1 MHEDL
6 LYFDDHD
13 PYQGYRRQ
21 KKAIMPCLHLI
32 SPALMDGFD
41 LNFHIILCNTG
52 RGKKKC

>member
-32 SPALMDGFD
+32 SPALMDEFD
-41 LNFHIILCNTG
+41 LNFLIILCNTG